1 MKNILIIDDN
11 RMLRNSISEYLGF
24 MVKGCTIL
32 TASDGQSGIDLL
44 NSNPVNLV
52 LTDLEMPGMD
62 GYQVIDYA
70 KKNHP
75 DVPVVIMTGS
85 WSFDLSELVSKTGIV
100 CCLEKPFRFEDLN
113 EIVQGVF
120 KQDKTM

>member
-1 MKNILIIDDN
+1 MINILIIDDN
-11 RMLRNSISEYLGF
+11 RMLRNSISDYLGF
-24 MVKGCTIL
+24 MVKDCTIL
-32 TASDGQSGIDLL
+32 TADDGQNGIELL
-44 NSNPVNLV
+44 KSNPVNLV

-85 WSFDLSELVSKTGIV
+85 WSFDLSELVFKTGIV

-113 EIVQGVF
+113 EIVQGIL
-120 KQDKTM
+120 KQDRTM

>member
-24 MVKGCTIL
+24 MIQGCTIM
-32 TASDGQSGIDLL
+32 TAEDGQSGIELL
-44 NSNPVNLV
+44 KLNPVNLV
-52 LTDLEMPGMD
+52 LTDLEMPGID

-75 DVPVVIMTGS
+75 DIPVIIMTGS
-85 WSFDLSELVSKTGIV
+85 WSADLSQLVSKTGIV
-100 CCLEKPFRFEDLN
+100 RCLEKPFRFEDLN
-113 EIVQGVF
+113 EMIQEVL
-120 KQDKTM
+120 KEDRIL